1 MFGVPMPRMVEHLWR
16 PEQAADRGIL
26 DDPAVADLRKS
37 NLGAVAFPGERFAG
51 CDGIVSRTHSGPRPL
66 TSSDRCAERSSG
78 MASCS
83 RMGVAG

>member
-1 MFGVPMPRMVEHLWR
+1 MPRVVEYLWR
-16 PEQAADRGIL
+16 SEQAADRGIL
-26 DDPAVADLRKS
+26 NDPAVADLRKP
-37 NLGAVAFPGERFAG
+37 NLGVVAFPGERLAG
-51 CDGIVSRTHSGPRPL
+51 CDGIVSRTHCCPRPL